1 MIPAPE
7 AAPQVNAA
15 RAPFHRRPP
24 SLLSIAPLLVALC
37 LAVPFSSACRRA
49 ERSQRAV
56 AVTVFPVYDLV
67 RRVAGDRLSVQLI
80 LAPGRD
86 PHDYEPRP
94 RDVAGL
100 ADAGLIF
107 AVGLGL
113 DPWASGLA
121 RAAGAGEARVFELG
135 PLMDPILAPPGVGR
149 AEPLIDSHFWTD
161 PVRARRAV
169 DVIVEAL
176 SGLDPAGAPFFRER
190 GDGVRRSI
198 DGVHAEVSRR
208 AETWRRRRIVTFH
221 GSLFYF
227 AARYGLQVA
236 GVVLP
241 VPGSEPTA
249 QHVASLVSLLRGP
262 DPAALFVEPQ
272 MDGQLARSLAREAGG
287 VAVHTV
293 DPLGGGP
300 GAASYEELLRGIA
313 AAMDGAL
320 R

>member
-1 MIPAPE
+1 MRE
-7 AAPQVNAA
+7 ARSTTGRPRRGAA
-15 RAPFHRRPP
+15 A
-24 SLLSIAPLLVALC
+24 AA
-37 LAVPFSSACRRA
+37 
-49 ERSQRAV
+49 AV
-56 AVTVFPVYDLV
+56 AVAGAALGSLSCTHGAPSRRLVAATVFPVFDLT
-67 RRVAGDRLSVQLI
+67 RRVAGDRLDVRLI
-80 LAPGRD
+80 LAPGLD

-100 ADAGLIF
+100 SDAGLIF

-113 DPWASGLA
+113 DPWASSLA

-135 PLMDPILAPPGVGR
+135 PLMDPILAPPGLIR
-149 AEPLIDSHFWTD
+149 PEPLIDPHFWTD
-161 PVRARRAV
+161 PVRAQRAV
-169 DVIVEAL
+169 GVIADAL
-176 SGLDPAGAPFFRER
+176 SGLDPEGAPFFRER

-198 DGVHAEVSRR
+198 DTLHAEVTRR
-208 AETWRRRRIVTFH
+208 AETWRRHRIVTFH

-249 QHVASLVSLLRGP
+249 QHVASLVALLRGP
-262 DPAALFVEPQ
+262 DAAALFVEPQ
-272 MDGQLARSLAREAGG
+272 MDGQLARSLAREAGA
-287 VAVHTV
+287 AVHQV

-300 GAASYEELLRGIA
+300 GAESYEALVRGIA
-313 AAMDGAL
+313 AAMDEAL